1 MLQSLPLVSCTFSFI
16 TLSLTGSRKIAE
28 NHSTG
33 ELEIETSL
41 LDHYSSRTTDP
52 QMNILTFASDYSV
65 CRGQVRKRPVRTFP
79 TYSSDPNGE
88 NYGLYCKYQ
97 LLKYRPWNG
106 TMSSAWGGLQNY
118 GSNSIM
124 TFSPQKLLARIFHT
138 SVKTYAKQSSEWP
151 IVTKMMMNHF
161 MSNYLNTRKN
171 G

>member
-65 CRGQVRKRPVRTFP
+65 SRGQVRKRPTPVIVRTFP
-79 TYSSDPNGE
+79 TYSSD
-88 NYGLYCKYQ
+88 Q
-97 LLKYRPWNG
+97 LW
-106 TMSSAWGGLQNY
+106 AVLQV
-118 GSNSIM
+118 
-124 TFSPQKLLARIFHT
+124 
-138 SVKTYAKQSSEWP
+138 SVVK
-151 IVTKMMMNHF
+151 V
-161 MSNYLNTRKN
+161 
-171 G
+171 